1 MVNVKLK
8 YIVGL
13 VPTATVLFYTYLG
26 SPQQFVSEKDYSA
39 ELSSV
44 EMPSE
49 FDHNPY
55 YAILDGYYINDQ
67 IEIIHNFVSKILEE
81 SQDLDPRFSKAVDK
95 HFWDLV

>member
-1 MVNVKLK
+1 MGIVKTK
-8 YIVGL
+8 YMAGV
-13 VPTATVLFYTYLG
+13 VSTAAVLLYGYLG
-26 SPQQFVSEKDYSA
+26 NTQLLSPEKDYST

-44 EMPSE
+44 QMPSE

-55 YAILDGYYINDQ
+55 YAIVDGYSINDQ